1 MGEVRS
7 LTSMTLEEL
16 WELFPVVLVPHDP
29 RWEEWACSEIGYLSE
44 ILSDFCQRISHV
56 GSTAI
61 PDIWAKP
68 IIDILIE
75 VSIGSDWRDI
85 CEVMEANGYMC
96 MSSSMTRMSFNKGY
110 TTEGFAERVF
120 HIHVHGTGDNDEIY
134 FCDYLRRN
142 PETAREY
149 EKLKRSLLPK
159 FRHNRDGYTDA
170 KSEFV
175 RMVMKLAK
183 GDVKQSVW
191 RGL

>member
-1 MGEVRS
+1 
-7 LTSMTLEEL
+7 MTLEEL

-44 ILSDFCQRISHV
+44 ILSDFCPRISHV

-159 FRHNRDGYTDA
+159 FRNNRDGYTDA